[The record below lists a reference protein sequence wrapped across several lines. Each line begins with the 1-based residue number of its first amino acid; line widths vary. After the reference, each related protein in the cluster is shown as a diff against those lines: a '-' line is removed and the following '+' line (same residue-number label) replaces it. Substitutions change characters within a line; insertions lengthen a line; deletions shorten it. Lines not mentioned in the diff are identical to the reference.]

1 MSNQET
7 NQEQIQ
13 FPAQQELKHLR
24 TRCGKVYALG
34 NNRFRAVVQTTPVHE
49 YDAATRQW
57 VELSAEKRQQMAAQA
72 QSPIATF
79 ADNSADSAAG
89 ILDTYVKEGSQ
100 QNFSHDERLW
110 ISNTNYYGNRL
121 TYLKVVDLPRL
132 GANHFITSAKLCVR
146 NVYAPT
152 ADTAIMCKEVLK
164 DWDPETITYDHQ
176 PDVSG
181 VYQDYC
187 RVLKNQYS
195 WKKFDVTSLARKWY
209 LGDNHGVQLS
219 APKSESSFSQLHS
232 SETANQPYFV
242 LEYASLAGLESY
254 LTYDH
259 QSAGL
264 AGTGSVS
271 LVNGNLIF
279 AHADTAM
286 NGNRLPV
293 SVTHYYNSCDS
304 DKDEFGMGYGW
315 RTSLHQMLHKVLYNG
330 EVEFVYTDGDGTEHF
345 FKKNKDD
352 QKKYSDQS
360 GLSLTLE
367 VGDENITITDKGDNV
382 MTFPLVSD
390 TPTEDAPETA
400 KVLIQKIQDAV
411 GNEVTVTAVADSP
424 LKIASVTDGAGR
436 VTTFHYTDGRCDRI
450 QTPWQ
455 DAENC
460 IRFKYANGALVKI
473 RHEDNRASEY
483 IYNEEIGYHLLK
495 KAYGADGAFVE
506 YAYTNTGENRV
517 DGLPHCITHA
527 TVTGM
532 KNDETLTAANVSYTY
547 GNHMTLVKDEISGK
561 TLRYHFNDDGN
572 QTSVDDE
579 LGYAMYT
586 RYDRTDDNAN
596 APINHATERSRMQR
610 VVRNLLLDPMCE
622 ENSSVWEKSSTGT
635 ITRDQSTRQFGL
647 VSYRLTIWSSDCVY
661 VRQAV
666 TLTPGKSYTLSGYV
680 RSGGPH
686 GVMRVAYTVGNET
699 FTLDSEPGK
708 VWEKTDN
715 MPYERVSVSFTLPEN
730 AEPKVYCMAYCD
742 MQDGFAGGNCWFDA
756 MQLEEGLT
764 LNHFNMVQNSD
775 FSVTGTD
782 GKPKAWTVGK
792 NDASNVEV
800 LPLDAPKDEF
810 HAPDCLKH
818 DNTQKIRLAGRYDRT
833 VTYYQ
838 QFRHYGKIGDRFT
851 VGGWCSSFAKKN
863 DPDNYI
869 YCRITVQ
876 FTSADPVTDKS
887 YWATGGSAVFNAEEG
902 NWQFASAGIVAP
914 NNCTYIRVVLQM
926 NRQMKNAEPKVY
938 CMAYCDMADGFAGG
952 NCWFDAMQLEEG
964 LTLNHFNMVQNSD
977 FSAVGTDGK
986 PKAWTIGSN
995 SNSYVSVLPLDDKD
1009 DIFHAP
1015 DCLKHDNTQKI
1026 RLAGRYDR
1034 TVTYYQRFRHYGKIG
1049 DRFTVGGWCSS
1060 FAKKNDPDNYIYCR
1074 ITVLFTAG
1082 NPDNANCYWATGGS
1096 AVFNAEEGNW
1106 QFASA
1111 GIVAPNNCT
1120 YIRVVLQMNR
1130 QMNFADFTGIYLYPE
1145 AFGTQYIYDKKGNRK
1160 TRKMLYGE
1168 L

>member
-7 NQEQIQ
+7 NQKQIQ

-72 QSPIATF
+72 HSPIATF
-79 ADNSADSAAG
+79 ADSTNSAENAAG
-89 ILDTYVKEGSQ
+89 ILDTYVKEGST

-152 ADTAIMCKEVLK
+152 ADTVIMCTEVLE
-164 DWDPETITYDHQ
+164 DWNPETITYDHQ

-195 WKKFDVTSLARKWY
+195 WKEFDVTNLARKWY

-279 AHADTAM
+279 SHADTAM

-293 SVTHYYNSCDS
+293 SITHYYNSCDS

-315 RTSLHQMLHKVLYNG
+315 RTSLHQTLHKVLYNG

-360 GLSLTLE
+360 GLSL
-367 VGDENITITDKGDNV
+367 
-382 MTFPLVSD
+382 
-390 TPTEDAPETA
+390 
-400 KVLIQKIQDAV
+400 
-411 GNEVTVTAVADSP
+411 
-424 LKIASVTDGAGR
+424 
-436 VTTFHYTDGRCDRI
+436 
-450 QTPWQ
+450 
-455 DAENC
+455 
-460 IRFKYANGALVKI
+460 
-473 RHEDNRASEY
+473 
-483 IYNEEIGYHLLK
+483 
-495 KAYGADGAFVE
+495 
-506 YAYTNTGENRV
+506 
-517 DGLPHCITHA
+517 
-527 TVTGM
+527 
-532 KNDETLTAANVSYTY
+532 
-547 GNHMTLVKDEISGK
+547 
-561 TLRYHFNDDGN
+561 
-572 QTSVDDE
+572 
-579 LGYAMYT
+579 
-586 RYDRTDDNAN
+586 
-596 APINHATERSRMQR
+596 
-610 VVRNLLLDPMCE
+610 
-622 ENSSVWEKSSTGT
+622 
-635 ITRDQSTRQFGL
+635 
-647 VSYRLTIWSSDCVY
+647 VSYRLTISANKSAY

-680 RSGGPH
+680 RSGGPR
-686 GVMRVAYTVGNET
+686 GVMRIAYTVGGQKI
-699 FTLDSEPGK
+699 TLDSEPGK

-730 AEPKVYCMAYCD
+730 AEPEVYCMAYCD

-792 NDASNVEV
+792 NDASYVKV
-800 LPLDAPKDEF
+800 LPLETPKDEF

-818 DNTQKIRLAGRYDRT
+818 DNTQKIHLLGRYDRT

-863 DPDNYI
+863 DSDNYI

-887 YWATGGSAVFNAEEG
+887 
-902 NWQFASAGIVAP
+902 
-914 NNCTYIRVVLQM
+914 
-926 NRQMKNAEPKVY
+926 
-938 CMAYCDMADGFAGG
+938 
-952 NCWFDAMQLEEG
+952 
-964 LTLNHFNMVQNSD
+964 
-977 FSAVGTDGK
+977 
-986 PKAWTIGSN
+986 
-995 SNSYVSVLPLDDKD
+995 
-1009 DIFHAP
+1009 
-1015 DCLKHDNTQKI
+1015 
-1026 RLAGRYDR
+1026 
-1034 TVTYYQRFRHYGKIG
+1034 
-1049 DRFTVGGWCSS
+1049 
-1060 FAKKNDPDNYIYCR
+1060 
-1074 ITVLFTAG
+1074 
-1082 NPDNANCYWATGGS
+1082 YWATGGS

-1145 AFGTQYIYDKKGNRK
+1145 AFGTQYIYDKNGNRK
-1160 TRKMLYGE
+1160 TRKMLYGGQE
-1168 L
+1168 KSEFDDADNLTKHTAAGRTVSSTFHYGETEEEQKKHLLLKSIAPLGSVGTFTYDAFGNLLTSQVQNADTNPSYFIRGETSYTDDGNYVTEQKDARGKIVRTETDPQRGTTTSVTDAKGQKVTYEYDNLRRIVKTSANVGAKEGIQTVHNEYTYDAKRGNLVEIRHNTDGNAANDVVYSFEQDALGRQTAVKVGNQTTGTLIHSATI